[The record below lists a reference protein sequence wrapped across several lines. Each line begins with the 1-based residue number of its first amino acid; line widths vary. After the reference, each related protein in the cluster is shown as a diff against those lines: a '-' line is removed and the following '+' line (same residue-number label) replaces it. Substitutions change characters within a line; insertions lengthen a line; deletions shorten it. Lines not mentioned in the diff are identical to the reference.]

1 MLKAFKM
8 PFLRNGNKPLRR
20 TETRRAGL
28 DEYRAMVQRFKAMLQ
43 KIHPVD
49 VNAFESSE
57 LRELERD
64 GLLTRKQVQE
74 MEAVREGYA
83 KNGQAL
89 WDYARAV
96 TKELPEPERHA
107 EMEEIKELL
116 ERAGSGSRGTQRNHD
131 ELLRLSR

>member
-1 MLKAFKM
+1 MLKVFRM
-8 PFLRNGNKPLRR
+8 PFLKNGKKRCGI
-20 TETRRAGL
+20 ETRRAGP
-28 DEYRAMVQRFKAMLQ
+28 DAYRAMVQRFKAMLR
-43 KIHPVD
+43 KIHRVD

-57 LRELERD
+57 LRELQRD
-64 GLLTRKQVQE
+64 GLLTKKQVQE

-96 TKELPEPERHA
+96 TKEFPEPERHA

-116 ERAGSGSRGTQRNHD
+116 ERAGFGESRYAA
-131 ELLRLSR
+131 ES